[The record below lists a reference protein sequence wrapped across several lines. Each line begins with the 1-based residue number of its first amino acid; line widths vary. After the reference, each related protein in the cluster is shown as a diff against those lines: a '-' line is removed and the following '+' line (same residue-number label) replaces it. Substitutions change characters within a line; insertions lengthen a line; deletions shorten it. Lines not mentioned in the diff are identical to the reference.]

1 MAVVIEFPKDIEESL
16 RQVNPNLEH
25 DATEAYAVELFR
37 RGDLS
42 HYELS
47 RALGIDRFETD
58 EVLVRHKCYE
68 HSYSVEDLEADR
80 GTLRRVLG
88 PLPQ

>member
-1 MAVVIEFPKDIEESL
+1 MPVVIEFPKDIEESL
-16 RQVNPNLEH
+16 RQTNPNLER

-37 RGDLS
+37 KGALS

-68 HSYSVEDLEADR
+68 QSVTHADVER
-80 GTLRRVLG
+80 DVETLRTFPG
-88 PLPQ
+88 DPSQ